1 MLYILAWRNIWR
13 NRRRTLITVA
23 SIGFAVFF
31 ASMLSSVQEGTF
43 QRAIDGVV
51 GQSLGYVQIHKQ
63 GYWDERTIDNSF
75 AMSDELQDALA
86 MEKLGFSTLPRLESF
101 ALAASGSRTKAALVL
116 GIDPE
121 KEDPVTQISDKLVA
135 GEMLAAEDESVL
147 LGSALADYL
156 KAGVGDTLVLIGSG
170 YHGANAA
177 GKYVVKGLVKLNAPD
192 LDKRVLYL
200 PLKAAQSLYA
210 ADGLYTSIT
219 VNMEAS
225 DPIEKVQRQ
234 LLAQLDTAQ
243 YEVMIWTELAPEIAG
258 NIEIDRQSR
267 SLMIFVL
274 YVIIGFGIFGTFLMM
289 TKERSYEFG
298 VTIAIGMKR
307 GRLIRVVLM
316 EIVLLAVL
324 GALAGALVAMPL
336 TGILSLNPIPL
347 SGGSAQMSEQFG
359 QEAVVAFAFQPVFF
373 LRQAVSIVFIALLLS
388 IYPMLSIYRTQVVS
402 AMRA

>member
-13 NRRRTLITVA
+13 NKRRTLITVA

-43 QRAIDGVV
+43 QRAIAGVV
-51 GQSLGYVQIHKQ
+51 GQSLGFVQIHKQ

-75 AMSDELQDALA
+75 AMTDALA
-86 MEKLGFSTLPRLESF
+86 KAVEEEQLGYSIVPRLESF
-101 ALAASGSRTKAALVL
+101 ALAAHGNQTKAAMVL

-135 GEMLAAEDESVL
+135 GEMISADDQGVL

-156 KAGVGDTLVLIGSG
+156 KVTVGDTLVLIGSG

-177 GKYVVKGLVKLNAPD
+177 GKYAVKGLVKLNSPE
-192 LDKRVLYL
+192 LNKQVLYL
-200 PLKAAQSLYA
+200 PVLAAQDLFA
-210 ADGLYTSIT
+210 AYDLYTSIT

-225 DPIEKVQRQ
+225 DPIGRVQDQ
-234 LLAQLDTAQ
+234 LLAQLDTSQ
-243 YEVMIWTELAPEIAG
+243 YEVMIWTELAPELAG

-298 VTIAIGMKR
+298 VTIAIGMQR

-347 SGGSAQMSEQFG
+347 TGDTAQMSEQFG

-373 LRQAVSIVFIALLLS
+373 LRQAVSIIFIALLLS
-388 IYPMLSIYRTQVVS
+388 IYPMWSIYRTQVVS